1 MSNMQNQ
8 QNRNALAYQF
18 QYLKEQKDM
27 YEQNLEIINA
37 SLGNLQNTKS
47 TIENLKS
54 VESGEEILIPVGGIV
69 NFQGTIKNPE
79 KILLSVSDDVIIEK
93 SIEGSIEFIEK
104 IIEQH
109 KQQVNFIRQ
118 QLQKVETNL
127 QSISQAFQQGM
138 PQS

>member
-1 MSNMQNQ
+1 MQNQ
-8 QNRNALAYQF
+8 QNRNVLAYQF
-18 QYLKEQKDM
+18 QYLREQKDM

-37 SLGNLQNTKS
+37 SLGNLQNTKK
-47 TIENLKS
+47 TIENLKD
-54 VESGEEILIPVGGIV
+54 VESGEEILIPIGGIV
-69 NFQGTIKNPE
+69 NLKGSIKNPE

-93 SIEGSIEFIEK
+93 SIEGSIEFIDK

-109 KQQVNFIRQ
+109 KQQINFIQ
-118 QLQKVETNL
+118 EQLQKVEANL